1 LESKYLEYAKEM
13 KMQKCRVRKIR
24 ENVDSLTN
32 EVVIHLNKINRILT
46 EVEQALF
53 KHPEIEEN

>member
-1 LESKYLEYAKEM
+1 LESKYLEYKKEM
-13 KMQKCRVRKIR
+13 KIQKCNVRKIR

>member
-1 LESKYLEYAKEM
+1 
-13 KMQKCRVRKIR
+13 MQKCRVRKIR

>member
-13 KMQKCRVRKIR
+13 KIQKCRVRKIR